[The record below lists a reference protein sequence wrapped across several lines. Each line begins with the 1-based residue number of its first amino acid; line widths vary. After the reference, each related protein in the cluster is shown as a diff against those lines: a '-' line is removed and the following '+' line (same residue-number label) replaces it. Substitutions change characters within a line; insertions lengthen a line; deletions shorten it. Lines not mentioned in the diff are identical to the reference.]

1 MGLQPLSEA
10 NFDCSAAL
18 CSRDTSQMRSY
29 DSWEDHYRAA
39 RCLWLRG
46 TIITAVQTQTVMSI
60 HFLTIA
66 DHFLFC
72 LSDQG
77 NRQAL
82 EEITKPQITN
92 LIITKLLWW

>member
-39 RCLWLRG
+39 LVSG
-46 TIITAVQTQTVMSI
+46 
-60 HFLTIA
+60 
-66 DHFLFC
+66 
-72 LSDQG
+72 
-77 NRQAL
+77 
-82 EEITKPQITN
+82 
-92 LIITKLLWW
+92 